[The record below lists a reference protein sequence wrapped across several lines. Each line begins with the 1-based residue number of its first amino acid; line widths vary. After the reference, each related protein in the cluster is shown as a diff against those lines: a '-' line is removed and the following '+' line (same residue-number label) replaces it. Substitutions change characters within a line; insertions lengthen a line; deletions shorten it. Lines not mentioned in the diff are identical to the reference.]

1 MATDYRSFDMR
12 PIETRERP
20 VYRPSI
26 GSTPMTTYKVFNK
39 KNLEIFHGLW
49 RFTL

>member
-26 GSTPMTTYKVFNK
+26 GSTPMTSYKVINS
-39 KNLEIFHGLW
+39 
-49 RFTL
+49 